1 MYFWDMQ
8 IAKFFKIT
16 MLLGLIAS
24 LSILPACDKEPVDN
38 TDTTQIDTNKIDTNG
53 SQAYLEQMFAA
64 LVLDKK
70 IKVIL
75 AIDSSGTNLTPQYDN
90 HDIFLRK
97 GTFYD
102 GPLDIFTNGTKYV
115 GTWKSN
121 KDYSIL
127 DLSIEGLPEFEFYN
141 TVWRFTLK
149 SLDLLKIAPV
159 QNPGQKQLHLKK
171 E

>member
-1 MYFWDMQ
+1 MDL
-8 IAKFFKIT
+8 KRFFKI
-16 MLLGLIAS
+16 LGVIVLIAS
-24 LSILPACDKEPVDN
+24 LSTLPACEKEPTDN
-38 TDTTQIDTNKIDTNG
+38 TDTTQVDTTKIDTSG
-53 SQAYLEQMFAA
+53 GQAYLEQMFAL

-75 AIDSSGTNLTPQYDN
+75 AVDSSGNNLTPTYDN
-90 HDIFLRK
+90 HDIYLRK

-102 GPLDIFTNGTKYV
+102 GPLEIFAAGTKYE

-127 DLSIEGLPEFEFYN
+127 DLEITGLPEFGFYT
-141 TVWRFTLK
+141 TVWRFTMK

>member
-1 MYFWDMQ
+1 MSMTKIF
-8 IAKFFKIT
+8 KFT
-16 MLLGLIAS
+16 TLLCLIVS
-24 LSILPACDKEPVDN
+24 LALMPACDKEPTDN
-38 TDTTQIDTNKIDTNG
+38 TDTTQIDTNKIDTSG
-53 SQAYLEQMFAA
+53 TQEYLEQMFAA

-75 AIDSSGTNLTPQYDN
+75 AVDSSGKNITPDYNN
-90 HDIFLRK
+90 HDIYLRK
-97 GTFYD
+97 ETFYE

-127 DLSIEGLPEFEFYN
+127 DLNITGTPEFAFYN
-141 TVWRFTLK
+141 TVWRFTHK

>member
-1 MYFWDMQ
+1 MQ
-8 IAKFFKIT
+8 IAQFFK
-16 MLLGLIAS
+16 MSLLLGLIAS
-24 LSILPACDKEPVDN
+24 LSVLPACEKEPSSN
-38 TDTTQIDTNKIDTNG
+38 NDTAQIDTNKIDTSGN
-53 SQAYLEQMFAA
+53 QAYLEQMFAA

-70 IKVIL
+70 INVIL
-75 AIDSSGTNLTPQYDN
+75 AIDSSGKNLTPQYDN
-90 HDIFLRK
+90 HDIYLRK

-102 GPLDIFTNGTKYV
+102 GPLDIYANGTKYV

-127 DLSIEGLPEFEFYN
+127 DLSIEGLPEFEFY
-141 TVWRFTLK
+141 TTIWRFTLK
-149 SLDLLKIAPV
+149 SIDLLKIAPV

>member
-1 MYFWDMQ
+1 MVFKGFIKICGI
-8 IAKFFKIT
+8 IA
-16 MLLGLIAS
+16 LIAT
-24 LSILPACDKEPVDN
+24 LSTLPSCEKEPEN
-38 TDTTQIDTNKIDTNG
+38 NQDTTKVDTTKIDTSG
-53 SQAYLEQMFAA
+53 GQAYLEQMFAL

-75 AIDSSGTNLTPQYDN
+75 AVDSSGNNLTPTYDN
-90 HDIFLRK
+90 HDIYLRK

-102 GPLDIFTNGTKYV
+102 GPLEVYAGGTKYE

-127 DLSIEGLPEFEFYN
+127 DLDIAGLPEFAFYT
-141 TVWRFTLK
+141 TVWRFTMK

>member
-1 MYFWDMQ
+1 MQ
-8 IAKFFKIT
+8 NANFIRFSF
-16 MLLGLIAS
+16 LLILTIG
-24 LSILPACDKEPVDN
+24 LSIMPACEKEPTGN
-38 TDTTQIDTNKIDTNG
+38 KDTTQIDTNQNDTSGN
-53 SQAYLEQMFAA
+53 QAFLEQLFAA

-70 IKVIL
+70 IKAIL
-75 AIDSSGTNLTPQYDN
+75 AVDSSGNNLTPDYDN

-102 GPLDIFTNGTKYV
+102 GPLDIYANGTKYV
-115 GTWKSN
+115 GTWESN
-121 KDYSIL
+121 KDYSLL
-127 DLSIEGLPEFEFYN
+127 DLSIEGRPEFEFYN
-141 TVWRFTLK
+141 TLWRFTLK

>member
-1 MYFWDMQ
+1 MQ
-8 IAKFFKIT
+8 VRQFLRF
-16 MLLGLIAS
+16 MGLLGILTVV
-24 LSILPACDKEPVDN
+24 SIMPACDKEPADQK
-38 TDTTQIDTNKIDTNG
+38 DTTQIDTNKVDTSG
-53 SQAYLEQMFAA
+53 TQAYLEQMFAL

-70 IKVIL
+70 ISVVL
-75 AIDSSGTNLTPQYDN
+75 AIDSGGSNLTPEYDN

-102 GPLDIFTNGTKYV
+102 GPLEIFANGTKYI
-115 GTWKSN
+115 GTWASN

-127 DLSIEGLPEFEFYN
+127 DLKITGIPEFVFYT

-171 E
+171 Q